1 MAENPIASPQQ
12 NDSDAAQQ
20 QVLEVPTTDPGA
32 QQLSK
37 IIGEI
42 PFGSNQ
48 VPLEESRAVR
58 LHRLR
63 HSTAHLMAEAVVS
76 LFPTAK
82 VATGPAIEHG
92 FYYDFDLPR
101 PLLPADLEEIER
113 RMKKVAKRGTPFQT
127 ATIAVS
133 QAQAMF
139 EATAQ
144 SYKLEVLEKIATEQH
159 VQAVTLYRQGEFVD
173 LCAGPHVSSTSRLKH
188 FKLLRTSGAYWRGD
202 SNRPMLQRIYGMAWE
217 TAEELESYLHFLEEA
232 KRRNHKKLG
241 EELDLFHFHKE
252 APGAAFWTPR
262 GFTVVQSLQKY
273 WRELGTRRGYQEI
286 WNPMLYKKD
295 LYINSGHYE
304 HYKDDMFIVHQ
315 EDTEYCLKPMN
326 CPDTFLFYTSK
337 RRSFRELPL
346 RIAEGGILHR
356 NELAGALN
364 GLFRVRQFMQDDAH
378 IFVTAEQ
385 VQSEI
390 AEVLDIVKEVYSLF
404 GLAYGFTLSTRP
416 AKFMGDPQV
425 WDQAESD
432 LRSALADGGFAY
444 EVDAGGGAFYGPK
457 IDIKISYCLGRKWQC
472 ATVQLDFQQPINFDM
487 GYTASDNTRQR
498 PIVIHRAVFGTFE
511 RFMGVL
517 LEHTA
522 GVLPTWMSPVQAV
535 VVPISDKATDYAYT
549 VSKMLKELG
558 IRAEVDDRNEKMGYK
573 IREAE
578 MRKTPYML
586 VVGEKEAEA
595 STVSVR
601 TYREGQRPAVT
612 VQEIAKEISEKIA
625 TREFDVEIKPLRS
638 FDQDDGAPPTAEAEY

>member
-1 MAENPIASPQQ
+1 MSEISDLPIEVTEAPAGEPVLQP
-12 NDSDAAQQ
+12 SDL
-20 QVLEVPTTDPGA
+20 VGDVT
-32 QQLSK
+32 
-37 IIGEI
+37 
-42 PFGSNQ
+42 FGSNA
-48 VPLEESRAVR
+48 VPEGESRAQR
-58 LHRLR
+58 LHRIR

-82 VATGPAIEHG
+82 VATGPSIEHG

-101 PLLPADLEEIER
+101 TLTPEDLEEIER
-113 RMKKVAKRGTPFQT
+113 RMKKVAKRGMPFQK
-127 ATIAVS
+127 ATMPI
-133 QAQAMF
+133 AQARELF
-139 EATAQ
+139 EKAGQ
-144 SYKLEVLEKIATEQH
+144 SYKVEVIDTIQEKQNPTE
-159 VQAVTLYRQGEFVD
+159 VTLYRQGAFVD

-188 FKLLRTSGAYWRGD
+188 TKLTKVAGAYWRGD
-202 SNRPMLQRIYGMAWE
+202 SNRPMLQRIYGTAWE
-217 TAEELESYLHFLEEA
+217 TQEDLDAYLQFLEEA
-232 KRRNHKKLG
+232 KKRNHKRLG

-252 APGAAFWTPR
+252 SPGAAFWTPR

-273 WRELGTRRGYQEI
+273 WRELGDRRGYQEI
-286 WNPMLYKKD
+286 WNPLLYKKD
-295 LYINSGHYE
+295 LYVRSGHYE
-304 HYKDDMFIVHQ
+304 HYKDDMFIIHQ

-326 CPDTFLFYTSK
+326 CPDTFLYYTSK

-378 IFVTAEQ
+378 IFITEAQ

-404 GLAYGFTLSTRP
+404 GLSYEFTLSTRP
-416 AKFMGDPQV
+416 EKFMGEPAV
-425 WDQAESD
+425 WDQAEAD
-432 LRSALADGGFAY
+432 LRAALDSGGTVYA
-444 EVDAGGGAFYGPK
+444 VDEGGGAFYGPK
-457 IDIKISYCLGRKWQC
+457 IDIKVNDCLGRKWQC

-487 GYTASDNTRQR
+487 GYTASDNSRQR

-535 VVPISDKATDYAYT
+535 VVPISDKSTDYAFE
-549 VSKMLKELG
+549 VLAKLKAAGL
-558 IRAEVDDRNEKMGYK
+558 RAEVDDRNEKMNLK

-578 MRKTPYML
+578 LRKTPYMI
-586 VVGEKEAEA
+586 VVGEREAELG
-595 STVSVR
+595 TCSVR
-601 TYREGQRPAVT
+601 TYKDGPRGAFEVSAIVA
-612 VQEIAKEISEKIA
+612 EIADKVK
-625 TREFDVEIKPLRS
+625 TREFDVKITPLRS
-638 FDQDDGAPPTAEAEY
+638 FDNEDEAPVETESEY